1 MPVSPAKRR
10 ELTERMAALG
20 IREADLE
27 ESFVLGSGRGGQKVN
42 KTHNCVC
49 LIHPGSG
56 IVVRCSRDREREV
69 NRYLARRALC
79 DEWEHLYHGAPSASA
94 IERVRA
100 RKRTGTFSPGSLRV
114 IRRKSSKLDKDAP
127 TPQPKAEQP
136 SEQ

>member
-10 ELTERMAALG
+10 ELAERMAALG

-56 IVVRCSRDREREV
+56 IVVRCSREREREV

-79 DEWEHLYHGAPSASA
+79 DEWEHIYHGTPSAAA
-94 IERVRA
+94 IERARA
-100 RKRTGTFSPGSLRV
+100 RKRTRVHSPASLRI
-114 IRRKSSKLDKDAP
+114 IRRRGKDEDL
-127 TPQPKAEQP
+127 TP
-136 SEQ
+136 